1 MASNSIRGRT
11 LKKWIVA
18 VVVALAWAQARLD
31 AKPVQP
37 AGEVLV
43 RDFVKAY
50 NAHNIE
56 AMLRFCAPDIRW
68 MNIEGDS
75 LSTETTAD
83 FKLDEAMRKYFKG
96 TPSAHSELRSLIVN
110 GPFVSTIE
118 EATWERGGK
127 KRQQCSIG
135 VYEIRDTR
143 IKNVWYFPAHDCA
156 REQGGSPV
164 RPGKA
169 SAPPQGSRR

>member
-1 MASNSIRGRT
+1 MKK
-11 LKKWIVA
+11 KKWIGVI
-18 VVVALAWAQARLD
+18 VMALAWPQARLD
-31 AKPVQP
+31 AKPVQT

-43 RDFVKAY
+43 HDFINAY

-68 MNIEGDS
+68 MNIDGDA
-75 LSTETTAD
+75 LSPETTAD
-83 FKLDEAMRKYFKG
+83 FKLDEAMRTYFKG
-96 TPSAHSELRSLIVN
+96 TPSAHSELRGLIVS

-118 EATWERGGK
+118 EASWERGGK

-135 VYEIRDTR
+135 VYEIRDTK

-156 REQGGSPV
+156 REQGSSAV
-164 RPGKA
+164 RRGKA